1 MDYLSDKSFDKV
13 IKCKIVEFI
22 HLACRVFDLTESIG
36 YLKVVSEQVGDFK
49 GIYLIRYL
57 IMSEF
62 KVLIK
67 SVNKDDILVRIFLD
81 ILTIRMI
88 KEKPVCVKKYSYEN
102 DKRDLCKNSELCK
115 FNEWCSKCCRG
126 RSYKNCDKNSKFRKK
141 FTVYESNSN

>member
-1 MDYLSDKSFDKV
+1 MDYLSDKSFDRV
-13 IKCKIVEFI
+13 IKCKIAEFI

-67 SVNKDDILVRIFLD
+67 SVNIDDVLGSIFSWYLN
-81 ILTIRMI
+81 T
-88 KEKPVCVKKYSYEN
+88 
-102 DKRDLCKNSELCK
+102 
-115 FNEWCSKCCRG
+115 
-126 RSYKNCDKNSKFRKK
+126 
-141 FTVYESNSN
+141 

>member
-13 IKCKIVEFI
+13 IKCKIAEFI

-36 YLKVVSEQVGDFK
+36 YLKVVSEQVDSFTD
-49 GIYLIRYL
+49 IYLIKYL

-102 DKRDLCKNSELCK
+102 DKRDLCKNSELCE
-115 FNEWCSKCCRG
+115 FNEKCSKFCRG
-126 RSYKNCDKNSKFRKK
+126 VSYKNCDKNSKFISK
-141 FTVYESNSN
+141 